1 MASNSETG
9 HARNVGNLQTLV
21 NHCTGLGPVYQPS
34 QNRLKLAALNPQL
47 AVCQAANTAV
57 KDPLI
62 AYNGK
67 VSLRKK
73 RYEPLDKL
81 ITRLLSI
88 FLLTEALEQVKDFA
102 KTIADKIRG
111 KKNKP
116 PAVPGQDPHSTS
128 QQSFVML
135 ADNFETF
142 IGILDAEPT
151 YAPAETELQVATL
164 QTMLT
169 SMNTLNNETDLAHQ
183 LLKGVRTTRN
193 SALYAEGTGLVDTAL
208 DVKKY
213 LKGAFGTSSPNY
225 KAVSGLKFVRIEDD
239 PNK

>member
-9 HARNVGNLQTLV
+9 HARNVANFQTLI
-21 NHCTGLGPVYQPS
+21 NHCTSLGAIFQPF
-34 QNRLKLAALNPQL
+34 NDALKLTALEPQL
-47 AVCQAANTAV
+47 VACKAANSAV

-62 AYNGK
+62 AYNDQ
-67 VSLRKK
+67 VSLRTNQ
-73 RYEPLDKL
+73 YAGLDKL
-81 ITRLLSI
+81 TTRLLNM
-88 FLLTEALEQVKDFA
+88 FFTTKALKQEKDFA

-116 PAVPGQDPHSTS
+116 PKEEGQDSYSTS

-135 ADNFETF
+135 ADNFETLV
-142 IGILDAEPT
+142 GILAAEPT
-151 YAPAETELQVATL
+151 YTPAETDLQVTAL
-164 QTMLT
+164 QTMLAN
-169 SMNTLNNETDLAHQ
+169 MNTLNNDADLAYR

-193 SALYAEGTGLVDTAL
+193 TALYAEGTGLVDTAL

-213 LKGAFGTSSPNY
+213 LKGAFGTKSPNY
-225 KAVSGLKFVRIEDD
+225 KAISGLKFVRIADD